1 MIFLLL
7 KIPTAAVKVIGA
19 GLATGL
25 GFAMKDILNN
35 FFYGVQ
41 LMSGRVRVGDF
52 IECDGIRGKVDSIN
66 YQSTQIIA
74 SDGSVMAFP
83 NATLFNKNFKNLTKN
98 HSYELLSFDV
108 GVKYGVNVDEVRGII
123 QEALEPL
130 KKKDVY
136 GRDIVDPKYG
146 IQVRFKDFGDNSVNL
161 SVYQY
166 ITVEE
171 HYAYPARAK
180 ELIYNA
186 LNEHGIEIPFP
197 QRDLYIK
204 SMPQE

>member
-1 MIFLLL
+1 
-7 KIPTAAVKVIGA
+7 
-19 GLATGL
+19 
-25 GFAMKDILNN
+25 
-35 FFYGVQ
+35 
-41 LMSGRVRVGDF
+41 
-52 IECDGIRGKVDSIN
+52 
-66 YQSTQIIA
+66 
-74 SDGSVMAFP
+74 
-83 NATLFNKNFKNLTKN
+83 
-98 HSYELLSFDV
+98 
-108 GVKYGVNVDEVRGII
+108 
-123 QEALEPL
+123 
-130 KKKDVY
+130 
-136 GRDIVDPKYG
+136 
-146 IQVRFKDFGDNSVNL
+146 VNL